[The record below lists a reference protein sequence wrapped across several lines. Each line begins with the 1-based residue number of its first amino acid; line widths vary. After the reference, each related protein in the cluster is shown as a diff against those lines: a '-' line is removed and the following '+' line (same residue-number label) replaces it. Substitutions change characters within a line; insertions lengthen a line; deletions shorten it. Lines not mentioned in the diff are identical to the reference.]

1 MNAFKKVFKRATE
14 HQLKYLQAE
23 LEARSLEE
31 RINELDEE
39 IEDMINEIRQKPGT
53 VRIQK
58 ETKQDQQ
65 FNDEWEEA

>member
-23 LEARSLEE
+23 LEAQ
-31 RINELDEE
+31 IDKLDEE
-39 IEDMINEIRQKPGT
+39 IEEMIDEIKQKPGT
-53 VRIQK
+53 VRIKK